1 MKLDHVTIRTRDLP
15 ATRDFFLKVFDLTE
29 GERPLAIQRRIPGHW
44 LYSEGHPLVHII
56 GSQGQGIDRAAEA
69 IDHVG
74 FRMQGYAELRN
85 KLDRLGI
92 RYSTMDLADL
102 EGGGCFFARPA
113 AHCSKPCFP
122 NPFLRTT
129 EPSKESSS
137 CRSSRKCRFRCGY
150 SPCPRLPSVPPNSSS
165 PACCLRLPVRS

>member
-56 GSQGQGIDRAAEA
+56 GSQGQGSDRAAEA

-74 FRMQGYAELRN
+74 FRMEGYADFRN

-92 RYSTMDLADL
+92 RYTPMDLADIAERRLFFHTPGGPLL
-102 EGGGCFFARPA
+102 EAVF
-113 AHCSKPCFP
+113 S
-122 NPFLRTT
+122 
-129 EPSKESSS
+129 E
-137 CRSSRKCRFRCGY
+137 
-150 SPCPRLPSVPPNSSS
+150 SVPQNN
-165 PACCLRLPVRS
+165 

>member
-1 MKLDHVTIRTRDLP
+1 MKLDHVTIRTRDLQ
-15 ATRDFFLKVFDLTE
+15 ATRNFFLSVFDLKE

-74 FRMQGYAELRN
+74 FRMQGYAEFRS
-85 KLDRLGI
+85 KLDQLDI

-102 EGGGCFFARPA
+102 EERRLFFRAPGGPLLEAVF
-113 AHCSKPCFP
+113 S
-122 NPFLRTT
+122 
-129 EPSKESSS
+129 EP
-137 CRSSRKCRFRCGY
+137 
-150 SPCPRLPSVPPNSSS
+150 VPQNS
-165 PACCLRLPVRS
+165 

>member
-1 MKLDHVTIRTRDLP
+1 MKLDHVTIRTRDLQ
-15 ATRDFFLKVFDLTE
+15 ATRSFFLSVFDLRE

-56 GSQGQGIDRAAEA
+56 VSQGYGIDRSAEA

-74 FRMQGYAELRN
+74 LRMEGYADFRK

-102 EGGGCFFARPA
+102 EERRLFFRAPGGPLLEAVF
-113 AHCSKPCFP
+113 S
-122 NPFLRTT
+122 
-129 EPSKESSS
+129 EP
-137 CRSSRKCRFRCGY
+137 
-150 SPCPRLPSVPPNSSS
+150 VPQND
-165 PACCLRLPVRS
+165 